1 MRPAEDAA
9 FGTWAAELI
18 SKVLATGQFVPL
30 RVKLMPKD
38 LESVTEGLKRVRG
51 TMMAPSPWE
60 PQVGGDSAKSS
71 SELCK
76 ELQGCRN

>member
-38 LESVTEGLKRVRG
+38 LESVTEGFKRVRG

-60 PQVGGDSAKSS
+60 SPGRRRFRQV
-71 SELCK
+71 ELRAV
-76 ELQGCRN
+76 EGSTRVL